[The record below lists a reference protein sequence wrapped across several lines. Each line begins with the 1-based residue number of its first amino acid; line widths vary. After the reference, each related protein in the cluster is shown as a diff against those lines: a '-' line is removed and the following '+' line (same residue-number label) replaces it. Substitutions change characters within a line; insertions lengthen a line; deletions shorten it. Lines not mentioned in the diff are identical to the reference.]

1 MGSIRLALAI
11 AALVLAG
18 CGASSAG
25 LSDPSRPSDLLVI
38 EATAPTKIDQ
48 PIAVHARTGR
58 SRVLP
63 FTDGCGDAQFCL
75 VASAGK
81 LVIGEVGRTYVYDPA
96 APGRP
101 RKRRIGSGWII
112 VPSMTAGRVWVGPLD
127 CRTHAACRHW
137 PIAALRSGLLFQA
150 THSLRLWSLRTRSWA
165 GRVPGPFPAATYGN
179 VVASCDEP
187 CPRLAISDAITGE
200 TTRVRAPHGYWF
212 SAYNDGAFSPDGSL
226 LAVPVGY
233 HPDPDRLHF
242 RRYAV
247 ALVDLEDRTA
257 TIVPGSLDAIY
268 HTIAWS
274 PTGNWLYFGAPR
286 GRIRGYRLGSNR
298 STLIA
303 RPTRARR
310 AGSSTWRRF
319 ERCGW
324 SGFSPR
330 LLTERQ
336 QHPPHRLR
344 RVVGALW
351 LNITCNSSPSSA
363 RTRARPAIS
372 STSSGG

>member
-127 CRTHAACRHW
+127 CRTHAACRRRA
-137 PIAALRSGLLFQA
+137 IRALREKTLD
-150 THSLRLWSLRTRSWA
+150 
-165 GRVPGPFPAATYGN
+165 GRVVRTVHTPGA
-179 VVASCDEP
+179 D
-187 CPRLAISDAITGE
+187 
-200 TTRVRAPHGYWF
+200 
-212 SAYNDGAFSPDGSL
+212 
-226 LAVPVGY
+226 
-233 HPDPDRLHF
+233 
-242 RRYAV
+242 
-247 ALVDLEDRTA
+247 
-257 TIVPGSLDAIY
+257 
-268 HTIAWS
+268 
-274 PTGNWLYFGAPR
+274 
-286 GRIRGYRLGSNR
+286 
-298 STLIA
+298 
-303 RPTRARR
+303 
-310 AGSSTWRRF
+310 SSTK
-319 ERCGW
+319 
-324 SGFSPR
+324 
-330 LLTERQ
+330 
-336 QHPPHRLR
+336 
-344 RVVGALW
+344 
-351 LNITCNSSPSSA
+351 
-363 RTRARPAIS
+363 
-372 STSSGG
+372 